1 MSRSESPTPLV
12 AFRYIADSVGPVTVR
27 DTNAMR
33 SPLGDQ
39 TGERFCPP
47 VVKRVSVPRT
57 RSRSEMSA
65 PPPLTVRVNA
75 TVFSSGEI
83 VGVNR
88 RPVLG
93 ASTGVSIL
101 PLRSNQTIWFTP
113 PAASPL
119 QYKSTPDSEAVTGA

>member
-1 MSRSESPTPLV
+1 MSRSASPTPLV
-12 AFRYIADSVGPVTVR
+12 AFRYIADSVGAVTVR

-39 TGERFCPP
+39 PGERFCPP

-65 PPPLTVRVNA
+65 APLLTVLVNA

-83 VGVNR
+83 VGANR
-88 RPVLG
+88 RPALG
-93 ASTGVSIL
+93 ASTGLIL
-101 PLRSNQTIWFTP
+101 PVRSNQTISFAP

-119 QYKSTPDSEAVTGA
+119 QYKSTPDSEA